1 MERKR
6 FGSMRVSRSRDGED
20 KSMSMLGQS
29 KTETKK
35 KEERRRREKNGFKL
49 EFCEADSRHTRE
61 NQMTSETSLERSCC
75 HEATESDGL

>member
-1 MERKR
+1 QNRN
-6 FGSMRVSRSRDGED
+6 
-20 KSMSMLGQS
+20 
-29 KTETKK
+29 
-35 KEERRRREKNGFKL
+35 KEERRRRENNGFKL